1 MEATLKD
8 GALKPKEAVIGVIDP
23 RILSTREL
31 ALLERFARIVEPMP
45 EKIEE
50 RETPSDETL
59 A

>member
-8 GALKPKEAVIGVIDP
+8 GALKPKEAVIVVIDR

-31 ALLERFARIVEPMP
+31 ALLERSARTMESKP
-45 EKIEE
+45 EKVEV
-50 RETPSDETL
+50 RETPSDEVL

>member
-8 GALKPKEAVIGVIDP
+8 GALKPKETVIVVVDP

-31 ALLERFARIVEPMP
+31 VLLERSGRTVEPKP
-45 EKIEE
+45 EKVEVM
-50 RETPSDETL
+50 ETPSDEVL